1 MSTKLDHPTIEDE
14 HFVTLNRHIPNEEDY
29 ALAERHAPLIRFDV
43 NEPFFPLAAGY
54 TVFREEG
61 KSPSFPRQIT
71 LIEGA
76 TAAIEYAVWWDWDM
90 GHLYELEHI
99 WVYVNDADEVVAVDA
114 SWHGGWNPM
123 HAEEGKAPLRG
134 GRAIVYSEP
143 GKHAFAAT
151 LAPLLD
157 RQKVNVA
164 NCGSG
169 AGKGGVLVTD
179 LFKGLIHSRN
189 RENNRVVHAYLQRRS
204 FEPSYT
210 FSDLFDLRQAA
221 LVPWDALKTWIPTR
235 VEWWCRVLDAAIP
248 YGQRPVL
255 AIAHRGAS
263 AYAQEGSPEA
273 IRKAAELGS
282 DMVEVDVRFTVD
294 NVPVIAHDSDLQRVF
309 GVPGNISE
317 MTLEAVKAATPEGKA
332 PVLTFAELVKLC
344 REVRIGL
351 YLDIKAINAEGM
363 VAMTESLREYGM
375 FNYAI
380 FGSFRP
386 DWVAEI
392 KANIP
397 DAQTSVLFS
406 SVHVEPVSLAL
417 AVGADYVH
425 PCWERFDIPQD
436 YLTPEWLAA
445 VRAQELGIVCWHE
458 ERPSVIAA
466 LKALGVDGICSDMP
480 DLLVD

>member
-1 MSTKLDHPTIEDE
+1 MTQATRPMIEDE
-14 HFVTLNRHIPNEEDY
+14 HFVTLNRYIPNEEDY
-29 ALAERHAPLIRFDV
+29 ALAERHAPILRFDV
-43 NEPFFPLAAGY
+43 KEPFFPLAAGY
-54 TVFREEG
+54 TVFREDD

-71 LIEGA
+71 LKDRA
-76 TAAIEYAVWWDWDM
+76 TAVIEYAIWWDWDI
-90 GHLYELEHI
+90 GHLYELEHV
-99 WVYVNDADEVVAVDA
+99 WVYINNADEVVAVDA
-114 SWHGGWNPM
+114 SWHGGWNAMQTEAGSP
-123 HAEEGKAPLRG
+123 PLHD

-151 LAPLLD
+151 IGPMLERKKETVP
-157 RQKVNVA
+157 
-164 NCGSG
+164 NCGPG
-169 AGKGGVLVTD
+169 AGTGGVWITP
-179 LFKGLIHSRN
+179 LFEGVIHNRN
-189 RENNRVVHAYLQRRS
+189 RENNRIVRSYLQRRR
-204 FEPSYT
+204 FEPTYE
-210 FSDLFDLRQAA
+210 FSNLFDVRAAA
-221 LVPWDALKTWIPTR
+221 LVPWDALNTWIPQR
-235 VEWWCRVLDAAIP
+235 VDWWCRALETAIP
-248 YGQRPVL
+248 YSQRHVL

-263 AYAQEGSPEA
+263 AYAQESSPEA
-273 IRKAAELGS
+273 IRKAAEIGA
-282 DMVEVDVRFTVD
+282 DMVEVDVRFTAD

-317 MTLEAVKAATPEGKA
+317 MTIDAVKAATPAGKA
-332 PVLTFAELVKLC
+332 PVQTFAELVKLC

-351 YLDIKAINAEGM
+351 YLDIKAVNMEGM
-363 VAMTESLREYGM
+363 VTMTEALREHGM
-375 FNYAI
+375 FKYAI

-406 SVHVEPVSLAL
+406 SAHVEPVSLAL
-417 AVGADYVH
+417 SVGADYVH
-425 PCWERFDIPQD
+425 PCWERFDCPQD

-445 VRAQELGIVCWHE
+445 VRAQELGIICWHE